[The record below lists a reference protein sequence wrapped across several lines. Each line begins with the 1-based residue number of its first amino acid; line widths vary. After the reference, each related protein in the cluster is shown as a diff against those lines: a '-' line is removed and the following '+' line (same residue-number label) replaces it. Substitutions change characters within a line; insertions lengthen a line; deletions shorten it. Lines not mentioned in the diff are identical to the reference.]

1 MHLILFTLLSLA
13 PTAAGSK
20 IIIETPVLAA
30 PYTLPVDRPHGYAA
44 ENKGII

>member
-13 PTAAGSK
+13 PAAAAGSK

-30 PYTLPVDRPHGYAA
+30 PYTLPVDRPHGYMA
-44 ENKGII
+44 ENKA